1 MESTTDL
8 VTQSIA
14 DLTADET
21 KKKKTIRERISYV
34 KEVIT
39 VEPLIAS
46 YVLSAILV
54 KPALLVLEYDKAC
67 RANLGLNE
75 TVCDNIVNS
84 DDTIY
89 LNETEQIQ
97 LLISDVHSWQLP
109 IQSVMPLILVL
120 FLGSYSDR
128 HQWRKPFLLLPLIGE
143 LFAVAGCIISV
154 LLMDTWSLEVQGVVQ
169 TVVPSFF
176 GGQTML
182 TMAVFA
188 YIADVSTLEMRTLRV
203 GIVQIVINACVP
215 TVQSFSAVLFTSIGY
230 IGVLIIAGFLYLS
243 GIIYGFFCIKEPKR
257 PIKESK
263 KNFLLDIFDTRHAI
277 DTFKLILKKSPGND
291 RLFIVL
297 LLLGMFVY
305 TLVNVGEDSVFFL
318 YTRGF
323 LNWSIVQYTS
333 FLTANTLI
341 HLVGTI
347 IAVPL
352 FTKFLKLHDLVI
364 LLLSFL
370 DKIVCNI
377 FFGIAQDSVL
387 MYVGAAVSLI
397 TGVTSISLRS
407 LATKVVSENDLGKA
421 QSLFGIVEAIGPAVA
436 APVYNVGIYSH
447 TYETL
452 PSAFFYFSAIVYA
465 VYVLII
471 IWMYI
476 RDKAKNKQSKATNGT
491 TTSNGVQNNGAVF
504 EKPIQMEDI
513 QVTHMAILTVCPNW
527 KSIMYPDS
535 EKNDQETFKDTIK
548 RLKEVVTVEPL
559 IAFYQMALFISKP
572 ALDNLEFEKACR
584 VNLNFN
590 SSVCDCILNGNHSH
604 YSSENEEI
612 QKIIISMHS
621 WQQPLQSF
629 SPLILVLFLGS
640 FSDRHKWRKPF
651 FLVPIVGEL
660 SGLVGCI
667 LCVIFMKQ
675 LPLEAQGIS
684 QKVIPSFFGGQTMLA
699 MATTAYIADIS
710 TIEMRTLRLGIVQIV
725 ISVVLPFVQSFS
737 GIFFV
742 KVGYLSVLGTS
753 TSLYLLALLY
763 GFLWIKETRK
773 DRTKTSERCILADMF
788 DPKHAKETFNL
799 LVKKS
804 AENDRF
810 LIWILVLMVFL
821 YRAAFD
827 GESNVLYLYTQSVFQ
842 WTPLE
847 YSYFLTVNSL
857 VALAG
862 HLFGVPLFTRV
873 LHLSDSVILLIAII
887 DKIVTNLFFGL
898 ATGPR
903 VFYAGVA
910 VSIVTRVYRTA
921 KKSIATKI
929 VSKNDVGKAQ
939 SLLGIC
945 DVLAPAL
952 FVPIYNKIIYM
963 ETFHSFPAAFFFCSI
978 LLYGIS
984 CIFIIIMYVRLNR
997 KTNSEVLTPD
1007 SPDKTNIGSGTTHL

>member
-14 DLTADET
+14 DLTADKT

-243 GIIYGFFCIKEPKR
+243 GIIYGFFCIKEPKK

-513 QVTHMAILTVCPNW
+513 QVTHM
-527 KSIMYPDS
+527 
-535 EKNDQETFKDTIK
+535 
-548 RLKEVVTVEPL
+548 
-559 IAFYQMALFISKP
+559 
-572 ALDNLEFEKACR
+572 
-584 VNLNFN
+584 
-590 SSVCDCILNGNHSH
+590 
-604 YSSENEEI
+604 
-612 QKIIISMHS
+612 
-621 WQQPLQSF
+621 
-629 SPLILVLFLGS
+629 
-640 FSDRHKWRKPF
+640 
-651 FLVPIVGEL
+651 
-660 SGLVGCI
+660 
-667 LCVIFMKQ
+667 
-675 LPLEAQGIS
+675 
-684 QKVIPSFFGGQTMLA
+684 
-699 MATTAYIADIS
+699 
-710 TIEMRTLRLGIVQIV
+710 
-725 ISVVLPFVQSFS
+725 
-737 GIFFV
+737 
-742 KVGYLSVLGTS
+742 
-753 TSLYLLALLY
+753 
-763 GFLWIKETRK
+763 
-773 DRTKTSERCILADMF
+773 
-788 DPKHAKETFNL
+788 
-799 LVKKS
+799 
-804 AENDRF
+804 
-810 LIWILVLMVFL
+810 
-821 YRAAFD
+821 
-827 GESNVLYLYTQSVFQ
+827 
-842 WTPLE
+842 
-847 YSYFLTVNSL
+847 
-857 VALAG
+857 
-862 HLFGVPLFTRV
+862 
-873 LHLSDSVILLIAII
+873 
-887 DKIVTNLFFGL
+887 
-898 ATGPR
+898 
-903 VFYAGVA
+903 
-910 VSIVTRVYRTA
+910 
-921 KKSIATKI
+921 
-929 VSKNDVGKAQ
+929 
-939 SLLGIC
+939 
-945 DVLAPAL
+945 
-952 FVPIYNKIIYM
+952 
-963 ETFHSFPAAFFFCSI
+963 
-978 LLYGIS
+978 
-984 CIFIIIMYVRLNR
+984 
-997 KTNSEVLTPD
+997 
-1007 SPDKTNIGSGTTHL
+1007 

>member
-407 LATKVVSENDLGKA
+407 LATKVVSENDL
-421 QSLFGIVEAIGPAVA
+421 
-436 APVYNVGIYSH
+436 
-447 TYETL
+447 
-452 PSAFFYFSAIVYA
+452 
-465 VYVLII
+465 
-471 IWMYI
+471 
-476 RDKAKNKQSKATNGT
+476 
-491 TTSNGVQNNGAVF
+491 
-504 EKPIQMEDI
+504 
-513 QVTHMAILTVCPNW
+513 VCPNW

-572 ALDNLEFEKACR
+572 ALDNLEFEKAC
-584 VNLNFN
+584 
-590 SSVCDCILNGNHSH
+590 SH

-710 TIEMRTLRLGIVQIV
+710 TIEMRTLRL
-725 ISVVLPFVQSFS
+725 
-737 GIFFV
+737 
-742 KVGYLSVLGTS
+742 
-753 TSLYLLALLY
+753 
-763 GFLWIKETRK
+763 
-773 DRTKTSERCILADMF
+773 
-788 DPKHAKETFNL
+788 
-799 LVKKS
+799 
-804 AENDRF
+804 
-810 LIWILVLMVFL
+810 
-821 YRAAFD
+821 

-984 CIFIIIMYVRLNR
+984 CIFIITLRMGQFLCPDPSYDLIDPVTQEIRGCTKEGKAKVKCLAVDGLACEGTKNRTFTKEMPCRWTNGYHYDTSLLLSIFLGMFGIDRFYLGYPAIGLAKFCTLGFLFIGQFIDIILIASQVVGPADGSAYVIPYYGARIDVIRSDNTTYKLR
-997 KTNSEVLTPD
+997 QNSW
-1007 SPDKTNIGSGTTHL
+1007 